1 MGDSLYDSVWIHG
14 YKLGWVYSELKM
26 TMKIGGEAEV
36 RRLCPDA
43 TDEMLKDLQNAGKGV
58 DNKTFTKKYE
68 RILVEMD
75 LYKALEEEARQALKE
90 QEERESARRFMNE
103 AVEFLTSADKITKK
117 ALKRKVPIALYSS
130 ISRNYILPGGFK
142 QEELESTEARMRLA
156 KYFLGISDQQWVSK
170 KEVKRAL
177 NDCPKGTVLRSGNHV
192 VITGEVLALWKI
204 EYVSRNNPWYIQYR
218 RGHET
223 VVRVRMD
230 PYGRVSHMESESI

>member
-36 RRLCPDA
+36 RKLCPDA
-43 TDEMLKDLQNAGKGV
+43 TDEMLEDLQNAGKGV

-75 LYKALEEEARQALKE
+75 LYKALEEEARQVLKE

-156 KYFLGISDQQWVSK
+156 KYFLYLYPLCQSAFRRAISIFVFFERIRRMFS
-170 KEVKRAL
+170 
-177 NDCPKGTVLRSGNHV
+177 LRSTLTLLFIFRPFPPN
-192 VITGEVLALWKI
+192 
-204 EYVSRNNPWYIQYR
+204 Q
-218 RGHET
+218 
-223 VVRVRMD
+223 
-230 PYGRVSHMESESI
+230 